1 MDLLPIPIRIPAGS
15 RDAQRLLPSEI
26 DGQGL
31 EPRRVDK
38 EGRLAG
44 YGIQAD
50 HVPEEPGLHGA
61 CVAVAWEAGFAGAVV
76 FFGDAAGARGG
87 EVWAVDVV
95 VEVGDVEHPVII
107 RDGSEEMESMDTL
120 TVHL

>member
-76 FFGDAAGARGG
+76 FFGDVAGARGG
-87 EVWAVDVV
+87 EVGAVDVV
-95 VEVGDVEHPVII
+95 VEVGDVEHS
-107 RDGSEEMESMDTL
+107 GGY
-120 TVHL
+120 